1 MVLGVSGQSYLYQR
15 CLHAPDR
22 RRDRRGRTRRAL
34 HAGGFSVTK
43 AVEVKYSS
51 A

>member
-1 MVLGVSGQSYLYQR
+1 MVRGVSGQSYLT
-15 CLHAPDR
+15 ADV
-22 RRDRRGRTRRAL
+22 TV
-34 HAGGFSVTK
+34 AGGLGALCTLAVFSVTK